1 MLKNYKHNNFFIA
14 YIEKDMEEDEKK
26 DKLITDEES
35 YKSSEEK
42 ESNDDN
48 LIKTDSSNKINNN
61 LELLK
66 EKIEI
71 PKEEDNS
78 IPEIEPKRNFT
89 PFKDD
94 PFLDANFISRF
105 FMYWAFK
112 VLRISKKTKIKK
124 EYLGKLNKEHDSTY
138 FYDRINNIWE
148 QKGYKDIRKHAL
160 LLCILRSNLPKIL
173 FVFCLSISTAAAD
186 YFAVIFIKF
195 FIDYFDKDSDKSSFI
210 YNLSLWQ
217 LGLCFITLQGI
228 SSFLEIHTLMH
239 MNIIGNRASFELN
252 CFIYKKILQACPSSF
267 TQRAT
272 EGEIVNFVQVDSMR
286 LSWMIMTSPNIFIN
300 PIQIL
305 AYGYLLF
312 DFFSYSFF
320 AGLGILLIFFGIN
333 YKITQLFHFYQKKML
348 AKKDIR
354 MRASTETF
362 ENIKILK
369 LYSWEKQFMKKC
381 LMTRKDEM
389 DAMRTRF
396 NVTTS
401 NISLF
406 WLCPSLVACGTLG
419 LYQYLND
426 RLSISTM
433 LIGLSLFTKL
443 QGPIRQ
449 LPSII
454 NNIIES
460 AVSMKRIE
468 DFIRQPPAI
477 EENIHRGEYD
487 KNGEFAIKIEGGNF
501 TWGVKQEEKKKKNDE
516 DKKNDKK
523 SKKEKLKIEDD
534 KIKNTDE
541 ENEGEESHRNTKNK
555 IEDLNPDLVPSSG
568 RETKIDEITT
578 DSKPNNNLIKK
589 DDYYLKDD
597 CKIQIDFPKDVQFD
611 VTLKNINL
619 EVKPGEVLGIIGEV
633 GSGKSSLLQA
643 ILNCLILLNP
653 KDCDGI
659 HINGKIGYA
668 SQIPWIQ
675 NDTIKNNI
683 LFFSKYDEEKYDEI
697 LEKCQLKYD
706 LDNFEGKDLTEIG
719 EKGVNLSGGQKVR
732 VSLARTVY
740 ADPDIYLFD
749 DPISALDANIGKKI
763 MKELIMK
770 YLDGK
775 TRVVVTHALQYLKYM
790 DRIIYMKSGRIEWVG
805 TYKEIQN
812 QDFFLSMKKLS
823 KLNNES
829 SIDDS
834 VSKENEKNKN
844 SNTIKQISDSGREII
859 KIIKEEDEEIG
870 SVKMGVYLDYSRYM
884 GGTLFLLMIVFIMSM
899 WQANKGGSDLWLAF
913 WSLPENQDESQN
925 DQKSKWIFFGVY
937 CGLNLSSVFFIFL
950 RIYLLTVGIIRLGR
964 YLHKDMIVKL
974 VRAPINLFHETI
986 PRGQIFNRLSK
997 DLDALNFSIFSVGDT
1012 LVCFL
1017 SCIGSFVLCAIYD
1030 LYSILYMPVVLIIG
1044 YFITKFYLK
1053 GSRPLTRL
1061 EAISRSPILNTISET
1076 IPGYS
1081 SIKAF
1086 EKEDEYCKRYYS
1098 KINDCF
1104 NINICLRGINMWL
1117 QEMFKFLSIFYLIYL
1132 VTRTCFNE
1140 EEATAQSVG
1149 ITFTYSVVLQDNL
1162 GWSFSIAA
1170 NLENIMISLER
1181 CLQYTRIKSE
1191 KPSQIKPK
1199 DDELMK
1205 NNWPQEGRIRFENY
1219 SVKYR
1224 PTTEVVL
1231 KNLNFQIEGNE
1242 KVGVVGRTGSGKSTI
1257 CLCLFRILEPLEGT
1271 IYIDDEDITK
1281 IGLDLLRK
1289 NLTIIPQDPCLMEGS
1304 LKYNIDPFNK
1314 TKDEEIISILKR
1326 IGFEYTEKDED
1337 ILNRKI
1343 EQGGSNLSVGEKQ
1356 LICIARAILRK
1367 TKIIVMDEATA
1378 NIDMKTE
1385 EKIQKALQLVLNNS
1399 TVITVAHRIKTIIDY
1414 DKILVLNNGKIEE
1427 FDSPKNLLKN
1437 EKSLFFE
1444 LYSKSTM

>member
-1 MLKNYKHNNFFIA
+1 MK
-14 YIEKDMEEDEKK
+14 EDEKI
-26 DKLITDEES
+26 DKLLSVDNEN
-35 YKSSEEK
+35 EEK
-42 ESNDDN
+42 EDN
-48 LIKTDSSNKINNN
+48 EKTNQNEEDKDKED

-66 EKIEI
+66 EKIESQ
-71 PKEEDNS
+71 KEDEEIL
-78 IPEIEPKRNFT
+78 IPEENTKQNFQ
-89 PFKDD
+89 PFKND
-94 PFLDANFISRF
+94 PFLDSNFISRF

-112 VLRISKKTKIKK
+112 VLKISKKTKIKK

-148 QKGYKDIRKHAL
+148 NKGYKNYTKHAL
-160 LLCILRSNLPKIL
+160 LWCILRSNLPKIM
-173 FVFCLSISTAAAD
+173 FVFCLSVTTAAAD

-195 FIDYFDKDSDKSSFI
+195 FIDYFDEDKDKSSFI
-210 YNLSLWQ
+210 YDLSLWQ
-217 LGLCFITLQGI
+217 LGLCFIVLQGI
-228 SSFLEIHTLMH
+228 SSFTEIHTLMH
-239 MNIIGNRASFELN
+239 MNIVGNRAAFELN
-252 CFIYKKILQACPSSF
+252 CFIYKKILNASPSSF

-286 LSWMIMTSPNIFIN
+286 LSWMIMTSPNVFIN
-300 PIQIL
+300 PIQIV
-305 AYGYLLF
+305 AYSYLLF
-312 DFFSYSFF
+312 DFFSFSFF
-320 AGLGILLIFFGIN
+320 AGLGILLIFFLIN
-333 YKITQLFHFYQKKML
+333 LKISKLFHYYQKKML
-348 AKKDIR
+348 EKKDIR

-381 LMTRKDEM
+381 LLTRKDEM

-396 NVTTS
+396 NVTTT

-419 LYQYLND
+419 FYQYLND
-426 RLSISTM
+426 KLSISTM
-433 LIGLSLFTKL
+433 LIGLSLFNKL

-454 NNIIES
+454 NNLIES

-468 DFIRQPPAI
+468 EFIRQPQTI
-477 EENIHRGEYD
+477 EEYLHRGEYD
-487 KNGEFAIKIEGGNF
+487 PKGEFAIKIKGGNF
-501 TWGVKQEEKKKKNDE
+501 SWGVKQEEKKKK
-516 DKKNDKK
+516 DKDKEN
-523 SKKEKLKIEDD
+523 KEKDNKKDKEEKLDTVDD
-534 KIKNTDE
+534 MIKDDDNGDKDKNE
-541 ENEGEESHRNTKNK
+541 ELGDSHRNTKNK
-555 IEDLNPDLVPSSG
+555 IEELNPDLVPSSG
-568 RETKIDEITT
+568 RETKLDEIKA
-578 DSKPNNNLIKK
+578 DSKNNNIAIKEGDHYIK
-589 DDYYLKDD
+589 DG
-597 CKIQIDFPKDVQFD
+597 CKIQIDFPKNVQFD
-611 VTLKNINL
+611 VTLKDINI
-619 EVKPGEVLGIIGEV
+619 EIKPGEILGIIGEV

-643 ILNCLILLNP
+643 MLNCLILLNP

-683 LFFSKYDEEKYDEI
+683 LFFKKFDPEKYDEV

-740 ADPDIYLFD
+740 SNPDIYLFD

-763 MKELIMK
+763 MKDLIVK
-770 YLDGK
+770 YLKGK

-790 DRIIYMKSGRIEWVG
+790 DRIIYMKNGRIEWGG
-805 TYKEIQN
+805 TYKEIQK
-812 QDFFLSMKKLS
+812 QEFFASMKKLS

-829 SIDDS
+829 SMNDS
-834 VSKENEKNKN
+834 VSREKENQ
-844 SNTIKQISDSGREII
+844 NTIKQISSSGREII

-870 SVKMGVYLDYSRYM
+870 SVKMGVYLDYSRYL
-884 GGTLFLLMIVFIMSM
+884 GGQLFLLMIIFIMSM
-899 WQANKGGSDLWLAF
+899 WQANKGGSDLWLAY
-913 WSLPENQDESQN
+913 WSKPDNQEESQN
-925 DQKSKWIFFGVY
+925 EKKTKWIFFGVY
-937 CGLNLSSVFFIFL
+937 CALNLSSVFFIFL

-964 YLHKDMIVKL
+964 YLHKDMIIKL

-997 DLDALNFSIFSVGDT
+997 DLDSLNFSIFSVGDT

-1030 LYSILYMPVVLIIG
+1030 IYSIFYMPIVLVIG
-1044 YFITKFYLK
+1044 YFITKFYLV

-1076 IPGYS
+1076 IPGYA

-1086 EKEDEYCKRYYS
+1086 EKDEDYCKKYYS

-1117 QEMFKFLSIFYLIYL
+1117 QEMFKFLSIFYLVYL
-1132 VTRTCFNE
+1132 VTRTCFDEDN
-1140 EEATAQSVG
+1140 ATAQSVG

-1181 CLQYTRIKSE
+1181 CLRYTRIESE
-1191 KPSQIKPK
+1191 KPSVIKPK
-1199 DDELMK
+1199 DEELEQK
-1205 NNWPQEGRIRFENY
+1205 KWPQEGRIRFENY
-1219 SVKYR
+1219 SVRYR

-1231 KNLNFQIEGNE
+1231 KNLNFEINGNE

-1257 CLCLFRILEPLEGT
+1257 CLCLFRILEPLKGT

-1281 IGLDLLRK
+1281 IGLDILRK

-1304 LKYNIDPFNK
+1304 LKYNIDPFDK
-1314 TKDEEIISILKR
+1314 AEDEEIVSILKK
-1326 IGFEYTEKDED
+1326 IGFEYTETDQQ

-1343 EQGGSNLSVGEKQ
+1343 EQGGANLSVGEKQ
-1356 LICIARAILRK
+1356 LLCIARAILRK
-1367 TKIIVMDEATA
+1367 TKIVVMDEATA

-1385 EKIQKALQLVLNNS
+1385 EQIQKALQYVLNNS

-1427 FDSPKNLLKN
+1427 FDTPQNLLKN
-1437 EKSLFFE
+1437 EKSLFFQ

>member
-1 MLKNYKHNNFFIA
+1 MKEDNKEEKFLTSDEENKERENDQMDNNI
-14 YIEKDMEEDEKK
+14 IRTDTENKI
-26 DKLITDEES
+26 DKLEIMSD
-35 YKSSEEK
+35 KSNPK
-42 ESNDDN
+42 ENEDVIFPE
-48 LIKTDSSNKINNN
+48 IKTK
-61 LELLK
+61 L
-66 EKIEI
+66 
-71 PKEEDNS
+71 
-78 IPEIEPKRNFT
+78 NFT

-94 PFLDANFISRF
+94 PFLDSNFISRF

-112 VLRISKKTKIKK
+112 VLRISKSTKIKK
-124 EYLGKLNKEHDSTY
+124 EYLGKLNKGHDSTY
-138 FYDRINNIWE
+138 FYDRMNNIWE
-148 QKGYKDIRKHAL
+148 NKGYKNFSSNAL
-160 LLCILRSNLPKIL
+160 LLCILRSNLPKIF

-195 FIDYFDKDSDKSSFI
+195 FIDYFDEDADKSSFV
-210 YNLSLWQ
+210 YKMDLWQ
-217 LGLCFITLQGI
+217 LGVCFIILQGI
-228 SSFLEIHTLMH
+228 SSFVEIHTLMH
-239 MNIIGNRASFELN
+239 MNIVGNRASFELN
-252 CFIYKKILQACPSSF
+252 CFIYKKILSASPSSF
-267 TQRAT
+267 IQRAS

-305 AYGYLLF
+305 AYCYLLF
-312 DFFSYSFF
+312 DFFSFSFF
-320 AGLGILLIFFGIN
+320 AGLSILVIFFLIN
-333 YKITQLFHFYQKKML
+333 LKMSKMFHFYQKKML

-381 LMTRKDEM
+381 LLTRKDEM

-396 NVTTS
+396 NVTTT

-406 WLCPSLVACGTLG
+406 WLCPSLVACATLG

-443 QGPIRQ
+443 QGPVRQ
-449 LPSII
+449 LPGII

-468 DFIRQPPAI
+468 EFIRQPKTI
-477 EENIHRGEYD
+477 DEYVHRGEYD
-487 KNGEFAIKIEGGNF
+487 PNGEYAIKIEGGNF
-501 TWGVKQEEKKKKNDE
+501 SWGVKQEEKKKKNEKGKE
-516 DKKNDKK
+516 DKT
-523 SKKEKLKIEDD
+523 SKKNNNSEKEKDEKLETVDD
-534 KIKNTDE
+534 KIKDRE
-541 ENEGEESHRNTKNK
+541 SEVDKEGKESHRSTKNK
-555 IEDLNPDLVPSSG
+555 INDLNPDLVPTSG
-568 RETKIDEITT
+568 RGTLDEVNTE
-578 DSKPNNNLIKK
+578 SKKENMPVKEG
-589 DDYYLKDD
+589 DYYIKDG
-597 CKIQIDFPKDVQFD
+597 CKIQIDFPKNVKFD

-619 EVKPGEVLGIIGEV
+619 EIKPGEILGIIGEV

-659 HINGKIGYA
+659 HINGKMGYA

-683 LFFSKYDEEKYDEI
+683 LFFNKYDPEKYDEI

-732 VSLARTVY
+732 ISLARMVY
-740 ADPDIYLFD
+740 QNPDIYLFD
-749 DPISALDANIGKKI
+749 DPISALDANVGKKI
-763 MKELIMK
+763 MKELIIK
-770 YLDGK
+770 YLKGK

-805 TYKEIQN
+805 TFKEIQK
-812 QDFFLSMKKLS
+812 QEFFGSMQKLS
-823 KLNNES
+823 RLNNES
-829 SIDDS
+829 SMNNSDS
-834 VSKENEKNKN
+834 KDNQQNKN
-844 SNTIKQISDSGREII
+844 VIKEITSSGREII
-859 KIIKEEDEEIG
+859 KITKEEDEEIG
-870 SVKMGVYLDYSRYM
+870 SVKMSVYVDYSRYM
-884 GGTLFLLMIVFIMSM
+884 GGAFFILMIAFIMTM

-913 WSLPENQDESQN
+913 WSLPEHQEESQN
-925 DQKSKWIFFGVY
+925 DKRSKWIFFGIY
-937 CGLNLSSVFFIFL
+937 CGLNFSSVFYIFL

-964 YLHKDMIVKL
+964 YLHKDMIVRL
-974 VRAPINLFHETI
+974 IRAPINLFHETI

-997 DLDALNFSIFSVGDT
+997 DLDSLNFSIFSVGDT

-1030 LYSILYMPVVLIIG
+1030 SFSILYMPVVLVFG
-1044 YFITKFYLK
+1044 YFITKFYLI

-1061 EAISRSPILNTISET
+1061 EAISRSPILNIISET
-1076 IPGYS
+1076 IPGYA
-1081 SIKAF
+1081 SIRAF
-1086 EKEDEYCKRYYS
+1086 EKENDYCAKFYS
-1098 KINDCF
+1098 KVNDCF

-1132 VTRTCFNE
+1132 VVKACIDDST
-1140 EEATAQSVG
+1140 TAQSVG

-1191 KPSQIKPK
+1191 KPSKIKPK
-1199 DDELMK
+1199 DDELIK

-1219 SVKYR
+1219 SVRYR
-1224 PTTEVVL
+1224 PTTEIVL
-1231 KNLNFQIEGNE
+1231 KNLNFEIQGNE

-1271 IYIDDEDITK
+1271 IYIDGEDITK
-1281 IGLDLLRK
+1281 IGLDILRQ

-1314 TKDEEIISILKR
+1314 AKDEEIISILKK
-1326 IGFEYTEKDED
+1326 IGFEYTESDDK

-1356 LICIARAILRK
+1356 LVCIARAILRK

-1385 EKIQKALQLVLNNS
+1385 EKIQKALSYVLDNS
-1399 TVITVAHRIKTIIDY
+1399 TVITVAHRIKTIINY

-1427 FDSPKNLLKN
+1427 FDTPSNLLKN
-1437 EKSLFFE
+1437 EQSLFYQ
-1444 LYSKSTM
+1444 LYSKSTI

>member
-1 MLKNYKHNNFFIA
+1 
-14 YIEKDMEEDEKK
+14 MEENEKI
-26 DKLITDEES
+26 DKLIEEPS
-35 YKSSEEK
+35 SDSGTVKSNEINTNK
-42 ESNDDN
+42 
-48 LIKTDSSNKINNN
+48 DSDNKINN

-66 EKIEI
+66 DKIENPNDENNDEDLI
-71 PKEEDNS
+71 QEAPK
-78 IPEIEPKRNFT
+78 KFNFT
-89 PFKDD
+89 PFKND
-94 PFLDANFISRF
+94 PFLDSNFISRF
-105 FMYWAFK
+105 FLYWGFK

-138 FYDRINNIWE
+138 FYDRINRIWE
-148 QKGYKDIRKHAL
+148 EKGYKNFSKYAL
-160 LLCILRSNLPKIL
+160 LWCILRSNLPKIL
-173 FVFCLSISTAAAD
+173 FVFCLSISTAISD

-210 YNLSLWQ
+210 YNLKLWQ
-217 LGLCFITLQGI
+217 LGLCFITLQAM

-239 MNIIGNRASFELN
+239 MNVIGNRASFELN
-252 CFIYKKILQACPSSF
+252 CFIYKKILQASPSSF
-267 TQRAT
+267 TQRAS

-305 AYGYLLF
+305 AYSYLLF
-312 DFFSYSFF
+312 DFFSFSFF

-333 YKITQLFHFYQKKML
+333 LKISKMFHYYQKKML

-369 LYSWEKQFMKKC
+369 LYSWEKQFMQKC

-396 NVTTS
+396 NVTTL

-406 WLCPSLVACGTLG
+406 WLCPCLVACGTLG

-433 LIGLSLFTKL
+433 LIGLSLFNKL
-443 QGPIRQ
+443 QGPVRS
-449 LPSII
+449 LPGII

-468 DFIRQPPAI
+468 DFIRQPRTI
-477 EENIHRGEYD
+477 DEYVHRGNYD
-487 KNGEFAIKIEGGNF
+487 KNGEYAIKIENGNF
-501 TWGVKQEEKKKKNDE
+501 SWGVKQEEKKKKDE
-516 DKKNDKK
+516 KEKEKDDKDDKNSKK
-523 SKKEKLKIEDD
+523 SKEKKLDTLKDI
-534 KIKNTDE
+534 IKD
-541 ENEGEESHRNTKNK
+541 GESHRDTQNK
-555 IEDLNPDLVPSSG
+555 IDDISKDLVPSSG
-568 RETKIDEITT
+568 RETKIDEDINT
-578 DSKPNNNLIKK
+578 DSNNINDNNNNLVKEG
-589 DDYYLKDD
+589 DYYIKDN
-597 CKIQIDFPKDVQFD
+597 CKIEIDFPKDVVFD

-619 EVKPGEVLGIIGEV
+619 EVKPGEILGIIGEV

-653 KDCDGI
+653 KECDGI
-659 HINGKIGYA
+659 HINGRIGYA

-683 LFFSKYDEEKYDEI
+683 LFFNEYDPEKYEEI

-740 ADPDIYLFD
+740 ENPDIFLFD

-763 MKELIMK
+763 MKELIIK
-770 YLDGK
+770 YLKDK
-775 TRVVVTHALQYLKYM
+775 TRIVVTHALQYLKYM
-790 DRIIYMKSGRIEWVG
+790 DRIIYMKGGRIEWVG
-805 TYKEIQN
+805 TYKELHDQE
-812 QDFFLSMKKLS
+812 FFVSMKKLS
-823 KLNNES
+823 KLNSES
-829 SIDDS
+829 SMNDS
-834 VSKENEKNKN
+834 GSKENEKKN
-844 SNTIKQISDSGREII
+844 ANAIKGISDSGREII

-884 GGTLFLLMIVFIMSM
+884 GGTLFLLMIAFIMSM
-899 WQANKGGSDLWLAF
+899 WQANKGGSDLWLAY
-913 WSLPENQDESQN
+913 WSLPENQEESQN

-937 CGLNLSSVFFIFL
+937 CALNFSSVFFIFL

-964 YLHKDMIVKL
+964 YLHKDMIIKL

-1017 SCIGSFVLCAIYD
+1017 SCVGSFVLCAIYD
-1030 LYSILYMPVVLIIG
+1030 LYSIIYMPFVLVVG
-1044 YFITKFYLK
+1044 YFITRFYLK

-1076 IPGYS
+1076 IPGYA
-1081 SIKAF
+1081 SIRAF
-1086 EKEDEYCKRYYS
+1086 GKEEVYCKKFYQ

-1104 NINICLRGINMWL
+1104 NINICIRGINMWL
-1117 QEMFKFLSIFYLIYL
+1117 QEMFKFLSIFYLVYL

-1140 EEATAQSVG
+1140 ETSTAQSVG

-1162 GWSFSIAA
+1162 GWAFSIAA

-1191 KPSQIKPK
+1191 KPSEIKPK
-1199 DDELMK
+1199 DEELQK
-1205 NNWPQEGRIRFENY
+1205 KNWPQEGKIRFENY
-1219 SVKYR
+1219 SVRYR

-1271 IYIDDEDITK
+1271 IYIDDEDITQM
-1281 IGLDLLRK
+1281 GLDILRR
-1289 NLTIIPQDPCLMEGS
+1289 NITIIPQDPCLMEGS
-1304 LKYNIDPFNK
+1304 LKYNIDPFEK
-1314 TKDEEIISILKR
+1314 ADDEEIIQILKK
-1326 IGFEYTEKDED
+1326 IGFEYTESDDK

-1356 LICIARAILRK
+1356 LVCIARAILRK

-1378 NIDMKTE
+1378 NIDMNTE
-1385 EKIQKALQLVLNNS
+1385 QIIQKALKLVLEQS
-1399 TVITVAHRIKTIIDY
+1399 TVITVAHRIKTIINY
-1414 DKILVLNNGKIEE
+1414 DKILVLDNGKVKE
-1427 FDSPKNLLKN
+1427 FDSPTNLLKDEN
-1437 EKSLFFE
+1437 SLFHE
-1444 LYSKSTM
+1444 LYSKSTL

>member
-1 MLKNYKHNNFFIA
+1 MK
-14 YIEKDMEEDEKK
+14 EDEDEKI
-26 DKLITDEES
+26 DKLLSVDNEN
-35 YKSSEEK
+35 EEK
-42 ESNDDN
+42 EDNEKANQNVNDKED
-48 LIKTDSSNKINNN
+48 

-66 EKIEI
+66 EKIESQ
-71 PKEEDNS
+71 KEDEEIL
-78 IPEIEPKRNFT
+78 IPEENTKQNFQ
-89 PFKDD
+89 PFKND
-94 PFLDANFISRF
+94 PFLDSNFISRF

-112 VLRISKKTKIKK
+112 VLKISKKTKIKK

-148 QKGYKDIRKHAL
+148 NKGYKNYTKHAL
-160 LLCILRSNLPKIL
+160 LWCILRSNLPKIM
-173 FVFCLSISTAAAD
+173 FVFCLSVTTAAAD

-195 FIDYFDKDSDKSSFI
+195 FIDYFDEDKDKSSFI
-210 YNLSLWQ
+210 YDLSLWQ
-217 LGLCFITLQGI
+217 LGLCFIVLQGI
-228 SSFLEIHTLMH
+228 SSFTEIHTLMH
-239 MNIIGNRASFELN
+239 MNIVGNRAAFELN
-252 CFIYKKILQACPSSF
+252 CFIYKKILNASPSSF

-286 LSWMIMTSPNIFIN
+286 LSWMIMTSPNVFIN
-300 PIQIL
+300 PIQIV
-305 AYGYLLF
+305 AYSYLLF
-312 DFFSYSFF
+312 DFFSFSFF
-320 AGLGILLIFFGIN
+320 AGLGILLIFFLIN
-333 YKITQLFHFYQKKML
+333 LKISKLFHYYQKKML
-348 AKKDIR
+348 EKKDIR

-381 LMTRKDEM
+381 LLTRKDEM

-396 NVTTS
+396 NVTTT

-419 LYQYLND
+419 FYQYLND
-426 RLSISTM
+426 KLSISTM
-433 LIGLSLFTKL
+433 LIGLSLFNKL

-454 NNIIES
+454 NNLIES

-468 DFIRQPPAI
+468 EFIRQPQTI
-477 EENIHRGEYD
+477 EEYLHRGEYD
-487 KNGEFAIKIEGGNF
+487 PKGEFAIKIKGGNF
-501 TWGVKQEEKKKKNDE
+501 SWGVKQEEKKKK
-516 DKKNDKK
+516 DKDKEN
-523 SKKEKLKIEDD
+523 KEKDNKKDKEEKLDTVDD
-534 KIKNTDE
+534 MIKDDDNGDKDKNE
-541 ENEGEESHRNTKNK
+541 ELGDSHRNTKNK
-555 IEDLNPDLVPSSG
+555 IEELNPDLVPSSG
-568 RETKIDEITT
+568 RETKFDEIKT
-578 DSKPNNNLIKK
+578 DSKKNNIAIKEGDHYIK
-589 DDYYLKDD
+589 DG
-597 CKIQIDFPKDVQFD
+597 CKIQIDFPKNVQFD
-611 VTLKNINL
+611 VTLKDINI
-619 EVKPGEVLGIIGEV
+619 EIKPGEILGIIGEV

-643 ILNCLILLNP
+643 MLNCLILLNP

-683 LFFSKYDEEKYDEI
+683 LFFKKFDAEKYDEV

-740 ADPDIYLFD
+740 SNPDIYLFD

-763 MKELIMK
+763 MKDLIVK
-770 YLDGK
+770 YLKGK

-790 DRIIYMKSGRIEWVG
+790 DRIIYMKNGRIEWGG
-805 TYKEIQN
+805 TYKEIQK
-812 QDFFLSMKKLS
+812 QEFFASMKKLS

-829 SIDDS
+829 SMNDS
-834 VSKENEKNKN
+834 VSREKENQ
-844 SNTIKQISDSGREII
+844 NTIKQISSSGREII

-870 SVKMGVYLDYSRYM
+870 SVKMGVYLDYSRYL
-884 GGTLFLLMIVFIMSM
+884 GGQLFLLMIIFIMSM
-899 WQANKGGSDLWLAF
+899 WQANKGGSDLWLAY
-913 WSLPENQDESQN
+913 WSKPDNQEESQN
-925 DQKSKWIFFGVY
+925 EKKTKWIFFGVY
-937 CGLNLSSVFFIFL
+937 CALNLSSVFFIFL

-964 YLHKDMIVKL
+964 YLHKDMIIKL

-997 DLDALNFSIFSVGDT
+997 DLDSLNFSIFSVGDT

-1030 LYSILYMPVVLIIG
+1030 IYSIFYMPIVLVIG
-1044 YFITKFYLK
+1044 YFITKFYLV

-1076 IPGYS
+1076 IPGYA

-1086 EKEDEYCKRYYS
+1086 EKDEDYCKKYYS

-1117 QEMFKFLSIFYLIYL
+1117 QEMFKFLSIFYLVYL
-1132 VTRTCFNE
+1132 VTRTCFDEDN
-1140 EEATAQSVG
+1140 ATAQSVG

-1181 CLQYTRIKSE
+1181 CLRYTRIESE
-1191 KPSQIKPK
+1191 KPSVIKPK
-1199 DDELMK
+1199 DEELEQK
-1205 NNWPQEGRIRFENY
+1205 KWPQEGRIRFENY
-1219 SVKYR
+1219 SVRYR

-1231 KNLNFQIEGNE
+1231 KNLNFEINGNE

-1257 CLCLFRILEPLEGT
+1257 CLCLFRILEPLKGT

-1281 IGLDLLRK
+1281 IGLDILRK

-1304 LKYNIDPFNK
+1304 LKYNIDPFDK
-1314 TKDEEIISILKR
+1314 AEDEEIVSILKK
-1326 IGFEYTEKDED
+1326 IGFEYTETDQQ

-1343 EQGGSNLSVGEKQ
+1343 EQGGANLSVGEKQ

-1367 TKIIVMDEATA
+1367 TKIVVMDEATA

-1385 EKIQKALQLVLNNS
+1385 EQIQKALQYVLNNS

-1427 FDSPKNLLKN
+1427 FDTPQNLLKN
-1437 EKSLFFE
+1437 EKSLFFQ

>member
-1 MLKNYKHNNFFIA
+1 
-14 YIEKDMEEDEKK
+14 MEENDKI
-26 DKLITDEES
+26 DKLIEEPS
-35 YKSSEEK
+35 SDTGTVKSNEDGTNKDSE
-42 ESNDDN
+42 
-48 LIKTDSSNKINNN
+48 NKINN
-61 LELLK
+61 LELL
-66 EKIEI
+66 EDKIEN
-71 PKEEDNS
+71 KDDKNEEDL
-78 IPEIEPKRNFT
+78 IPEVHKKLNFT
-89 PFKDD
+89 PFKND
-94 PFLDANFISRF
+94 PFLDSNFISRF
-105 FMYWAFK
+105 FLYWGFK

-138 FYDRINNIWE
+138 FYERINRIWE
-148 QKGYKDIRKHAL
+148 EKGYKNISRHAL
-160 LLCILRSNLPKIL
+160 LWCILRSNLPKIL
-173 FVFCLSISTAAAD
+173 FVFCLSISTAISD

-210 YNLSLWQ
+210 YNLELWQ
-217 LGLCFITLQGI
+217 LGLCFITLQAM

-239 MNIIGNRASFELN
+239 MNVIGNRASFELN
-252 CFIYKKILQACPSSF
+252 CFIYKKILQASPSSF
-267 TQRAT
+267 TQRAS

-305 AYGYLLF
+305 AYSYLLF
-312 DFFSYSFF
+312 DFFSFSFF

-333 YKITQLFHFYQKKML
+333 LKISKMFHYYQKKML

-396 NVTTS
+396 NVTTL

-406 WLCPSLVACGTLG
+406 WLCPCLVACGTLG

-433 LIGLSLFTKL
+433 LIGLSLFNKL
-443 QGPIRQ
+443 QGPVRS
-449 LPSII
+449 LPGII

-468 DFIRQPPAI
+468 DFIRQPRTI
-477 EENIHRGEYD
+477 DEYVHKGQYD
-487 KNGEFAIKIEGGNF
+487 KNGEYAIKIENGNF
-501 TWGVKQEEKKKKNDE
+501 SWGVKQEEKKKKDDE
-516 DKKNDKK
+516 KDDKNSKK
-523 SKKEKLKIEDD
+523 SSKEKKLETLKDI
-534 KIKNTDE
+534 IKD
-541 ENEGEESHRNTKNK
+541 GESHRDTQNK
-555 IEDLNPDLVPSSG
+555 IDDLSKDLVPSSG
-568 RETKIDEITT
+568 RETKIEDINT
-578 DSKPNNNLIKK
+578 DSNIESKNNLIKEGDHYVK
-589 DDYYLKDD
+589 DN
-597 CKIQIDFPKDVQFD
+597 CKIQIDFPKDVAFD
-611 VTLKNINL
+611 VTLKNINF
-619 EVKPGEVLGIIGEV
+619 EVKPGEILGIIGEV

-653 KDCDGI
+653 NECDGI
-659 HINGKIGYA
+659 HINGRIGYA

-675 NDTIKNNI
+675 NDTIRNNI
-683 LFFSKYDEEKYDEI
+683 LFFNEYDPDKYEEI

-706 LDNFEGKDLTEIG
+706 LNNFEGKDLTEIG

-740 ADPDIYLFD
+740 ENPDIFLFD

-763 MKELIMK
+763 MKELIIK
-770 YLDGK
+770 YLKDK
-775 TRVVVTHALQYLKYM
+775 TRIVVTHALQYLKYM
-790 DRIIYMKSGRIEWVG
+790 DRIIYMKGGRIEWVG
-805 TYKEIQN
+805 TYKELHDQE
-812 QDFFLSMKKLS
+812 FFVSMKKLS
-823 KLNNES
+823 KLNAES
-829 SIDDS
+829 SLNDS
-834 VSKENEKNKN
+834 GSKENEKKN
-844 SNTIKQISDSGREII
+844 SNVIKGISDSGREII
-859 KIIKEEDEEIG
+859 KIIKEEDQEIG
-870 SVKMGVYLDYSRYM
+870 SVKMGVYIDYSRYM

-899 WQANKGGSDLWLAF
+899 WQANKGGSDLWLAY
-913 WSLPENQDESQN
+913 WSLPENQEESQN

-937 CGLNLSSVFFIFL
+937 CALNFSSVFFIFL

-964 YLHKDMIVKL
+964 YLHKDMIIKL

-1030 LYSILYMPVVLIIG
+1030 LYSIIYMPFVLIVG
-1044 YFITKFYLK
+1044 YFITRFYLK

-1076 IPGYS
+1076 IPGYA
-1081 SIKAF
+1081 SIRAF
-1086 EKEDEYCKRYYS
+1086 GKEEVYCKKFYQ

-1104 NINICLRGINMWL
+1104 NINICIRGINMWL

-1140 EEATAQSVG
+1140 ETSTAQSVG

-1162 GWSFSIAA
+1162 GWAFSIAA

-1191 KPSQIKPK
+1191 KPSEIKPK
-1199 DDELMK
+1199 DDELVQK
-1205 NNWPQEGRIRFENY
+1205 NWPQEGKIRFENY
-1219 SVKYR
+1219 SVRYR

-1271 IYIDDEDITK
+1271 IYIDDEDITQM
-1281 IGLDLLRK
+1281 GLDILRR
-1289 NLTIIPQDPCLMEGS
+1289 NITIIPQDPCLMEGS
-1304 LKYNIDPFNK
+1304 LKYNIDPFD
-1314 TKDEEIISILKR
+1314 TAKDEEIIQILKK
-1326 IGFEYTEKDED
+1326 IGFEYTESDEE
-1337 ILNRKI
+1337 ILFRKI

-1356 LICIARAILRK
+1356 LVCIARAILRK

-1385 EKIQKALQLVLNNS
+1385 EKIQSALEYVLNFS
-1399 TVITVAHRIKTIIDY
+1399 TVITVAHRIKTIINY

-1427 FDSPKNLLKN
+1427 FDSPQNLLKN
-1437 EKSLFFE
+1437 EKSLFYE

>member
-1 MLKNYKHNNFFIA
+1 MKEDVKQ
-14 YIEKDMEEDEKK
+14 EK
-26 DKLITDEES
+26 LL
-35 YKSSEEK
+35 SSEEENK
-42 ESNDDN
+42 ESEISEEEKDNN
-48 LIKTDSSNKINNN
+48 LIKTDSKNKINN

-66 EKIEI
+66 DKIENNNE
-71 PKEEDNS
+71 EEDDL
-78 IPEIEPKRNFT
+78 IPEIKPKLNFT
-89 PFKDD
+89 PFKND
-94 PFLDANFISRF
+94 PFLDSNFISRF

-124 EYLGKLNKEHDSTY
+124 EYLGKLNREHDSTY
-138 FYDRINNIWE
+138 FYDRINGIWE
-148 QKGYKDIRKHAL
+148 NKGYRNISNHAL

-195 FIDYFDKDSDKSSFI
+195 FIDYFDKDSDKSSFV
-210 YNLSLWQ
+210 YKLDLWQ
-217 LGLCFITLQGI
+217 LGLCFISLQAI

-239 MNIIGNRASFELN
+239 MNIVGNRASFELN
-252 CFIYKKILQACPSSF
+252 CFIYKKILNASPSSF

-305 AYGYLLF
+305 AYSYLLF
-312 DFFSYSFF
+312 DFFSFSFF
-320 AGLGILLIFFGIN
+320 AGLGILLIFFMIN
-333 YKITQLFHFYQKKML
+333 LKISKLFHFYQKKML

-381 LMTRKDEM
+381 LVTRKDEM

-396 NVTTS
+396 NVTTT

-406 WLCPSLVACGTLG
+406 WLCPSLVACATLG

-443 QGPIRQ
+443 QGPVRQ
-449 LPSII
+449 LPGII

-468 DFIRQPPAI
+468 DFIRQPETI
-477 EENIHRGEYD
+477 NEYIHRGKYD
-487 KNGEFAIKIEGGNF
+487 PNGEYAIKITDGNF
-501 TWGVKQEEKKKKNDE
+501 SWGVKQEEKKNKKDE
-516 DKKNDKK
+516 DKKDKKNDKK
-523 SKKEKLKIEDD
+523 EKKLDTLDDMIKDDNNNNIEDFAQ
-534 KIKNTDE
+534 
-541 ENEGEESHRNTKNK
+541 NEGEDSHRNTKNK
-555 IEDLNPDLVPSSG
+555 IEELEQNLVPSSG
-568 RETKIDEITT
+568 RETKIEEIQINN
-578 DSKPNNNLIKK
+578 DSQKEQDNGMIKSG
-589 DDYYLKDD
+589 DIYLKDG
-597 CKIQIDFPKDVQFD
+597 CKIQIEFPKNVKFD

-619 EVKPGEVLGIIGEV
+619 EIKPGEILGIIGEV

-653 KDCDGI
+653 NDCDGI
-659 HINGKIGYA
+659 HINGRIGYA

-683 LFFSKYDEEKYDEI
+683 LFFKKYNREKYEEVLD
-697 LEKCQLKYD
+697 KCQLNYD

-732 VSLARTVY
+732 ISLARTVY
-740 ADPDIYLFD
+740 SDPDIYLFD

-763 MKELIMK
+763 MKELIIK

-790 DRIIYMKSGRIEWVG
+790 KRIIYMKNGRIEWTG
-805 TYKEIQN
+805 TYDEIQN
-812 QDFFLSMKKLS
+812 QEFFLSMKKLS
-823 KLNNES
+823 KLHNES
-829 SIDDS
+829 SMNES
-834 VSKENEKNKN
+834 GGKEKEQNKN
-844 SNTIKQISDSGREII
+844 EIKQISSSGREII

-870 SVKMGVYLDYSRYM
+870 SVKMSVYLDYSRYM
-884 GGTLFLLMIVFIMSM
+884 GGSLFLLMIIFIMSM
-899 WQANKGGSDLWLAF
+899 WQVNKGGSDLWLAY
-913 WSLPENQDESQN
+913 WSLPEHQDESQN
-925 DQKSKWIFFGVY
+925 DAKSKWIFFGVY

-964 YLHKDMIVKL
+964 YLHKDMIIKL

-997 DLDALNFSIFSVGDT
+997 DLDSLNFSIFSVGDT

-1030 LYSILYMPVVLIIG
+1030 YYSILYMPIVMIFG
-1044 YFITKFYLK
+1044 YFITKFYLV

-1076 IPGYS
+1076 IPGYA

-1086 EKEDEYCKRYYS
+1086 EKEGEYCTNFYS
-1098 KINDCF
+1098 KVNDCF
-1104 NINICLRGINMWL
+1104 NINICIRGINMWL

-1132 VTRTCFNE
+1132 VARTVINE
-1140 EEATAQSVG
+1140 EDATAQSVG

-1191 KPSQIKPK
+1191 KPSQIQPK
-1199 DDELMK
+1199 DDELRK
-1205 NNWPQEGRIRFENY
+1205 KNWPQEGRIRFENY
-1219 SVKYR
+1219 SVRYR

-1231 KNLNFQIEGNE
+1231 KNLNFSIDGNE

-1271 IYIDDEDITK
+1271 IYIDDEDITQ
-1281 IGLDLLRK
+1281 IGLDILRK

-1314 TKDEEIISILKR
+1314 SKDDEIISILKK
-1326 IGFEYTEKDED
+1326 IGFEYTEADD
-1337 ILNRKI
+1337 HILNRKI
-1343 EQGGSNLSVGEKQ
+1343 EHGGSNLSVGEKQ
-1356 LICIARAILRK
+1356 LVCIARAILRK
-1367 TKIIVMDEATA
+1367 TKIVVMDEATA

-1385 EKIQKALQLVLNNS
+1385 EKIQKALQYVLNYS
-1399 TVITVAHRIKTIIDY
+1399 TVITVAHRIKTIINY

-1427 FDSPKNLLKN
+1427 FDTPSNLLKN
-1437 EKSLFFE
+1437 ENSLFYQ

>member
-1 MLKNYKHNNFFIA
+1 MKEDNKTDTLLN
-14 YIEKDMEEDEKK
+14 EEDESKEK
-26 DKLITDEES
+26 DDDE
-35 YKSSEEK
+35 
-42 ESNDDN
+42 NDDN
-48 LIKTDSSNKINNN
+48 IIKTDTQNKIDK

-66 EKIEI
+66 DKIGEKADED
-71 PKEEDNS
+71 EDNI
-78 IPEIEPKRNFT
+78 IPETNPKLNV
-89 PFKDD
+89 PIFKDD
-94 PFLDANFISRF
+94 PFLDSNFISKF

-112 VLRISKKTKIKK
+112 VLRISKNTKIKK
-124 EYLGKLNKEHDSTY
+124 EYLGRLAKGHDSTY
-138 FYDRINNIWE
+138 FYDRINGIWE
-148 QKGYKDIRKHAL
+148 KKGYRNISKHAL

-173 FVFCLSISTAAAD
+173 LVFCLSISTAAAD
-186 YFAVIFIKF
+186 YFAVIFIKI
-195 FIDYFDKDSDKSSFI
+195 FIDYFDDDVDKSSFI
-210 YNLSLWQ
+210 YKLSLWQ
-217 LGLCFITLQGI
+217 LGLCFIILQAI
-228 SSFLEIHTLMH
+228 SSFMEIHTLMH
-239 MNIIGNRASFELN
+239 MNIVGNRASFELN
-252 CFIYKKILQACPSSF
+252 CFIYKKILSASPSSF
-267 TQRAT
+267 IQRAT

-305 AYGYLLF
+305 AYCYLLF
-312 DFFSYSFF
+312 DFFSFSFF
-320 AGLGILLIFFGIN
+320 AGLGILLIFFLIN
-333 YKITQLFHFYQKKML
+333 LKISKLFHFYQKRML

-381 LMTRKDEM
+381 LLARKDEM

-396 NVTTS
+396 NVTTT

-406 WLCPSLVACGTLG
+406 WLCPSLVACATLG

-433 LIGLSLFTKL
+433 LIGLSLFNKL
-443 QGPIRQ
+443 QGPVRQ
-449 LPSII
+449 LPGII

-468 DFIRQPPAI
+468 DFIRQPQTI
-477 EENIHRGEYD
+477 DGYIHRSKYD
-487 KNGEFAIKIEGGNF
+487 PNGEIAIKIEGGNF
-501 TWGVKQEEKKKKNDE
+501 SWGVKQEEKKKKDSKDTKEKE
-516 DKKNDKK
+516 DKNQ
-523 SKKEKLKIEDD
+523 KKEEKEKEDKNEDFD
-534 KIKNTDE
+534 K
-541 ENEGEESHRNTKNK
+541 EGEDSHRNTKNE

-568 RETKIDEITT
+568 RETLIDEIQT
-578 DSKPNNNLIKK
+578 DSKKDNDPVKEGDHYIK
-589 DDYYLKDD
+589 DG
-597 CKIQIDFPKDVQFD
+597 CKIQIDFPEKVKFD

-619 EVKPGEVLGIIGEV
+619 EVKQGEILGIIGEV

-659 HINGKIGYA
+659 HINGKLGYA

-683 LFFSKYDEEKYDEI
+683 LFFNKYDPEKYDEI

-732 VSLARTVY
+732 ISLARMVY
-740 ADPDIYLFD
+740 QNPDIYLFD
-749 DPISALDANIGKKI
+749 DPISALDANVGKKI
-763 MKELIMK
+763 MKELIIK
-770 YLDGK
+770 YLKGK

-790 DRIIYMKSGRIEWVG
+790 DRIMYMKNGRIEWVG
-805 TYKEIQN
+805 TYKEIQT
-812 QDFFLSMKKLS
+812 QEFFGSMQKLS

-829 SIDDS
+829 SMNNS
-834 VSKENEKNKN
+834 GSKENELNKN
-844 SNTIKQISDSGREII
+844 AIKEISKSGREII
-859 KIIKEEDEEIG
+859 KITKEEDEEIG
-870 SVKMGVYLDYSRYM
+870 SVKMSVYVDYSRYM
-884 GGTLFLLMIVFIMSM
+884 GGAFFILMIAFIMTM

-913 WSLPENQDESQN
+913 WSLPENQEESQN
-925 DQKSKWIFFGVY
+925 DKTSKWIFYGVY
-937 CGLNLSSVFFIFL
+937 CGLNFSSVFYIFL

-964 YLHKDMIVKL
+964 YLHKDMIIKL
-974 VRAPINLFHETI
+974 IRAPINLFHETI

-997 DLDALNFSIFSVGDT
+997 DLDSLNFSIFSVGDT

-1017 SCIGSFVLCAIYD
+1017 SCIGSFILCAIYD
-1030 LYSILYMPVVLIIG
+1030 SFSILYMPIVLFFG
-1044 YFITKFYLK
+1044 YFITKFYLI

-1076 IPGYS
+1076 IPGYA
-1081 SIKAF
+1081 SIRAF
-1086 EKEDEYCKRYYS
+1086 EKEEDYFKKFYS

-1132 VTRTCFNE
+1132 VTKACIDDK
-1140 EEATAQSVG
+1140 ATAQSVG

-1199 DDELMK
+1199 DDELVEK
-1205 NNWPQEGRIRFENY
+1205 NWPQEGRIKFVNY
-1219 SVKYR
+1219 SVRYR
-1224 PTTEVVL
+1224 PTTEIVL
-1231 KNLNFQIEGNE
+1231 KNLNFEIQGNE

-1271 IYIDDEDITK
+1271 IYIDGEDITK
-1281 IGLDLLRK
+1281 IGLDILRQ

-1304 LKYNIDPFNK
+1304 LKYNIDPFDK
-1314 TKDEEIISILKR
+1314 AKDEEIISILKK
-1326 IGFEYTEKDED
+1326 IGFEYTEPDDK

-1385 EKIQKALQLVLNNS
+1385 EKIQKALQYVLSYS
-1399 TVITVAHRIKTIIDY
+1399 TVITVAHRIKTIINY

-1427 FDSPKNLLKN
+1427 FDTPSNLLKN
-1437 EKSLFFE
+1437 EKSLFYE
-1444 LYSKSTM
+1444 LYSKSTI

>member
-1 MLKNYKHNNFFIA
+1 MKEDNKE
-14 YIEKDMEEDEKK
+14 EKL
-26 DKLITDEES
+26 LIVDGEN
-35 YKSSEEK
+35 KEK
-42 ESNDDN
+42 ESDDN
-48 LIKTDSSNKINNN
+48 DSNTIKTDSEKQ
-61 LELLK
+61 LEKLEIIK
-66 EKIEI
+66 EKSKT
-71 PKEEDNS
+71 KENEDT
-78 IPEIEPKRNFT
+78 IFPEVKSKKNFT
-89 PFKDD
+89 TFKDD
-94 PFLDANFISRF
+94 PFLDSNFISKF

-112 VLRISKKTKIKK
+112 VLRISKATKIKK

-138 FYDRINNIWE
+138 FYDRMNNIWE
-148 QKGYKDIRKHAL
+148 KKRYKDYSRNAL
-160 LLCILRSNLPKIL
+160 LLCILRSNLPKIF
-173 FVFCLSISTAAAD
+173 FVFCLSITTAAAD

-210 YNLSLWQ
+210 YNLELWQ
-217 LGLCFITLQGI
+217 LGICFIILQGI
-228 SSFLEIHTLMH
+228 SSFVEIHTLMH
-239 MNIIGNRASFELN
+239 MNIVGNRASFELN
-252 CFIYKKILQACPSSF
+252 CFIYKKILSASPSSF
-267 TQRAT
+267 IQRAS

-305 AYGYLLF
+305 AYCYLLF
-312 DFFSYSFF
+312 DFFSFSFF
-320 AGLGILLIFFGIN
+320 AGLSILLIFFLIN
-333 YKITQLFHFYQKKML
+333 LKISKLFHFYQKKML

-381 LMTRKDEM
+381 LLTRKDEM

-396 NVTTS
+396 NVTTT

-406 WLCPSLVACGTLG
+406 WLCPSLVACATLG

-426 RLSISTM
+426 KLSISTM

-443 QGPIRQ
+443 QGPVRQ
-449 LPSII
+449 LPGII

-468 DFIRQPPAI
+468 EFIRQPQTI
-477 EENIHRGEYD
+477 DEYVHRGKYD
-487 KNGEFAIKIEGGNF
+487 PNGEYAIKIEGGNF
-501 TWGVKQEEKKKKNDE
+501 SWGVKQEEKKKKDE
-516 DKKNDKK
+516 KGKDKKGKNKE
-523 SKKEKLKIEDD
+523 EKLETIDD
-534 KIKNTDE
+534 KIQD
-541 ENEGEESHRNTKNK
+541 NEIEINSEGKESHRSTKNK
-555 IEDLNPDLVPSSG
+555 INDLNPDLVPTSG
-568 RETKIDEITT
+568 RGTLDEINT
-578 DSKPNNNLIKK
+578 DSKK
-589 DDYYLKDD
+589 DNIPVKEGDYYIKDG
-597 CKIQIDFPKDVQFD
+597 CKIQIDFPKNVKFD

-619 EVKPGEVLGIIGEV
+619 EIKPGEILGIIGEV

-659 HINGKIGYA
+659 HINGTMGYA

-683 LFFSKYDEEKYDEI
+683 LFFNKYDPEKYDEI

-732 VSLARTVY
+732 VSLARMVY
-740 ADPDIYLFD
+740 SNPDIYLFD
-749 DPISALDANIGKKI
+749 DPISALDANVGKKI
-763 MKELIMK
+763 MKELIIK
-770 YLDGK
+770 YLAGK

-805 TYKEIQN
+805 TYKEIQK
-812 QDFFLSMKKLS
+812 QEFFGSMQKLS
-823 KLNNES
+823 KLNNENS
-829 SIDDS
+829 MNNSDS
-834 VSKENEKNKN
+834 NENLQNK
-844 SNTIKQISDSGREII
+844 NTIKEITQSGREII
-859 KIIKEEDEEIG
+859 KITKEEDEEIG
-870 SVKMGVYLDYSRYM
+870 SVKMSVYVDYSRYM
-884 GGTLFLLMIVFIMSM
+884 GGAFFILMIAFIMTM
-899 WQANKGGSDLWLAF
+899 WQANKGGSDLWLAY
-913 WSLPENQDESQN
+913 WSLPEHQEESQN
-925 DQKSKWIFFGVY
+925 DKRSKWIFFGIY
-937 CGLNLSSVFFIFL
+937 CGLNFSSVFYIFL

-974 VRAPINLFHETI
+974 IRAPINLFHETI

-997 DLDALNFSIFSVGDT
+997 DLDSLNFSIFSVGDT

-1030 LYSILYMPVVLIIG
+1030 PFSILYMPIVLLFG
-1044 YFITKFYLK
+1044 YFITKFYLI

-1076 IPGYS
+1076 IPGYA
-1081 SIKAF
+1081 SIRAF
-1086 EKEDEYCKRYYS
+1086 QKENDYCAKFYT

-1132 VTRTCFNE
+1132 VTKACIDDST
-1140 EEATAQSVG
+1140 TAQSVG

-1191 KPSQIKPK
+1191 KPSKIKPK
-1199 DDELMK
+1199 DDELIE
-1205 NNWPQEGRIRFENY
+1205 NNWPQEGKIKFENY
-1219 SVKYR
+1219 SVRYR

-1231 KNLNFQIEGNE
+1231 KNLNLEIQGNE

-1271 IYIDDEDITK
+1271 IYIDGEDITK
-1281 IGLDLLRK
+1281 IGLDILRQ

-1314 TKDEEIISILKR
+1314 ANDEEIISILKK
-1326 IGFEYTEKDED
+1326 IGFEYTETDDK

-1356 LICIARAILRK
+1356 LVCIARAILRK

-1385 EKIQKALQLVLNNS
+1385 EKIQKALQYVLDNS
-1399 TVITVAHRIKTIIDY
+1399 TVITVAHRIKTIINY
-1414 DKILVLNNGKIEE
+1414 DKILVLNNGRIEE
-1427 FDSPKNLLKN
+1427 FDTPSNLLKN
-1437 EKSLFFE
+1437 EKSLFYE

>member
-1 MLKNYKHNNFFIA
+1 MK
-14 YIEKDMEEDEKK
+14 EDEKI
-26 DKLITDEES
+26 DKLLSVES
-35 YKSSEEK
+35 ESEEK
-42 ESNDDN
+42 DN
-48 LIKTDSSNKINNN
+48 EEKKTDPPKEKDN

-66 EKIEI
+66 EKIES
-71 PKEEDNS
+71 PKEDDEIL
-78 IPEIEPKRNFT
+78 IPEEKPRQNFQV
-89 PFKDD
+89 FKDD
-94 PFLDANFISRF
+94 PFLDSNFISRF

-112 VLRISKKTKIKK
+112 VLNISKKTKIKK

-138 FYDRINNIWE
+138 FYNRINNIWE
-148 QKGYKDIRKHAL
+148 NKGYKNFSKHAL
-160 LLCILRSNLPKIL
+160 LWCILRSNLPKIM
-173 FVFCLSISTAAAD
+173 FVFCLSVTTAAAD

-195 FIDYFDKDSDKSSFI
+195 FIDYFDEEKDKSSFI
-210 YNLSLWQ
+210 YDLSLWQ
-217 LGLCFITLQGI
+217 LGLCFIVLQGI
-228 SSFLEIHTLMH
+228 SSFTEIHTLMH
-239 MNIIGNRASFELN
+239 MNIVGNRASFELN
-252 CFIYKKILQACPSSF
+252 CFIYKKILNACPSSF
-267 TQRAT
+267 IQRAT

-300 PIQIL
+300 PIQIV
-305 AYGYLLF
+305 AYSYLLF
-312 DFFSYSFF
+312 DFFSFSFF
-320 AGLGILLIFFGIN
+320 AGLGILLIFFLIN
-333 YKITQLFHFYQKKML
+333 LKISKLFHYYQKKML
-348 AKKDIR
+348 EKKDIR

-381 LMTRKDEM
+381 LLARKDEM

-396 NVTTS
+396 NVTTT

-433 LIGLSLFTKL
+433 LIGLSLFNKL

-468 DFIRQPPAI
+468 EFIRQPQTI
-477 EENIHRGEYD
+477 EENLHRGEYD
-487 KNGEFAIKIEGGNF
+487 PNGEFAIKIKGGNF
-501 TWGVKQEEKKKKNDE
+501 TWGVKQEEKKKK
-516 DKKNDKK
+516 DKDKEK
-523 SKKEKLKIEDD
+523 DKIEEKEEKEEKLKTVDD
-534 KIKNTDE
+534 MIKNDDDNE
-541 ENEGEESHRNTKNK
+541 EGEDSHRNTKNK
-555 IEDLNPDLVPSSG
+555 IEELNPDLVPSSG
-568 RETKIDEITT
+568 RQTKLDEIET
-578 DSKPNNNLIKK
+578 DSQKNNIAIKEGDHYIK
-589 DDYYLKDD
+589 DG
-597 CKIQIDFPKDVQFD
+597 CKIQIDFPKNIKFD
-611 VTLKNINL
+611 VTLKDINI
-619 EVKPGEVLGIIGEV
+619 VIKPGEILGIIGEV

-659 HINGKIGYA
+659 HINGKVGYA
-668 SQIPWIQ
+668 AQIPWIQ

-683 LFFSKYDEEKYDEI
+683 LFFKKYDPDKYDEI

-740 ADPDIYLFD
+740 SDPDIYLFD

-763 MKELIMK
+763 MKDLIVK
-770 YLDGK
+770 YLNGK

-790 DRIIYMKSGRIEWVG
+790 DRIIYMKNGRIEWEG
-805 TYKEIQN
+805 SFKEIQK
-812 QDFFLSMKKLS
+812 QEFFSSMKKLS
-823 KLNNES
+823 KLNNETS
-829 SIDDS
+829 MNDS
-834 VSKENEKNKN
+834 GSKEKENQ
-844 SNTIKQISDSGREII
+844 NTVKQISSSGREII

-870 SVKMGVYLDYSRYM
+870 SVKMGVYLDYSRYL
-884 GGTLFLLMIVFIMSM
+884 GGQLFLLMIIFIMSM
-899 WQANKGGSDLWLAF
+899 WQANKGGSDLWLAY
-913 WSLPENQDESQN
+913 WSKPENQEESQN
-925 DQKSKWIFFGVY
+925 EKKSKWIFFGVY
-937 CGLNLSSVFFIFL
+937 CALNLSSVFFIFL

-997 DLDALNFSIFSVGDT
+997 DLDSLNFSIFSVGDT

-1030 LYSILYMPVVLIIG
+1030 IYSILYMPIVLFVG
-1044 YFITKFYLK
+1044 YFITKFYLI

-1076 IPGYS
+1076 IPGYA

-1086 EKEDEYCKRYYS
+1086 QKEEDYCEKYYS

-1132 VTRTCFNE
+1132 VTRTCFDEDN
-1140 EEATAQSVG
+1140 ATAQSVG

-1181 CLQYTRIKSE
+1181 CLRYTRIESE
-1191 KPSQIKPK
+1191 KPSVVKPK
-1199 DDELMK
+1199 DEELEK
-1205 NNWPQEGRIRFENY
+1205 KNWPEQGRIRFENY
-1219 SVKYR
+1219 SVRYR
-1224 PTTEVVL
+1224 PTTEIVL
-1231 KNLNFQIEGNE
+1231 KNLNFEINGNE
-1242 KVGVVGRTGSGKSTI
+1242 KIGVVGRTGSGKSTI
-1257 CLCLFRILEPLEGT
+1257 CLCLFRILEPLNGT

-1281 IGLDLLRK
+1281 IGLDILRK

-1304 LKYNIDPFNK
+1304 LKYNIDPFDK
-1314 TKDEEIISILKR
+1314 AEDEEIVTILKK
-1326 IGFEYTEKDED
+1326 IGFEYTETDQQ

-1356 LICIARAILRK
+1356 LLCIARAILRK
-1367 TKIIVMDEATA
+1367 TKIVVMDEATA

-1385 EKIQKALQLVLNNS
+1385 EKIQKALQYVLNNS

-1427 FDSPKNLLKN
+1427 FDTPKNLLKN
-1437 EKSLFFE
+1437 EKSLFFQ
-1444 LYSKSTM
+1444 LYSKSTI